1 MRDYTNLSVETAE
14 CAQRFGASFALDAD
28 ELLFE
33 PLALVEATVRWHI
46 RGDADVEALSWLSE
60 LVAWQERDSDM
71 IARAA
76 AVVLEKELLPIVDA
90 FCSSSALPTL
100 PA

>member
-14 CAQRFGASFALDAD
+14 CAQRLGNCFNMDAD

-33 PLALVEATVRWHI
+33 PLALVHATARWHI
-46 RGDADVEALSWLSE
+46 RGDHDVEALCWLSE
-60 LVAWQERDSDM
+60 LVAWQQRDSDM

-76 AVVLEKELLPIVDA
+76 AVMIEGELLPMVEA
-90 FCSSSALPTL
+90 FCTSSALRTL
-100 PA
+100 DS